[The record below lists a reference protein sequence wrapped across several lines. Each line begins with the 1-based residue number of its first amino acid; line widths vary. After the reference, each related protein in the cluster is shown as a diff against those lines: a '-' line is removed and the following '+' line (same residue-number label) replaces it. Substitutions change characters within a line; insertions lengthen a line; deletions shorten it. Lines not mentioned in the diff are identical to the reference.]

1 MQEIQNNLK
10 TIALIQLKQ
19 RGKLMLGKFKLTYLL
34 YPLLILCAMASVEAF
49 AHGVDDS
56 TRNFLQSNTG
66 VQILPFMYIGAKH
79 MLTGYDHLLFLV
91 GVLFFLRNTRDV
103 LLYVSMFTIGHSL
116 TLMTGVLANIQVNAY
131 LIDAIIG
138 LSVVYKGFDNLGGF
152 KHFFGKQPNPKK
164 AVLIFGLFHGFGL
177 ATKIQEFQLPTE
189 GLATNLFAF
198 NIGVELGQFL
208 ALMFILL
215 AINYWRQFSS
225 FNKFANTTNTV
236 LMSAGFMLVGMQ
248 LTGYFL
254 Q

>member
-1 MQEIQNNLK
+1 MK
-10 TIALIQLKQ
+10 S
-19 RGKLMLGKFKLTYLL
+19 KLTFLLYLL
-34 YPLLILCAMASVEAF
+34 IAFGALASIEAF

-56 TRNFLQSNTG
+56 TRNFLENNSG

-79 MLTGYDHLLFLV
+79 MVTGYDHLLFLV
-91 GVLFFLRNTRDV
+91 GVLFFLHKTRDV

-116 TLMTGVLANIQVNAY
+116 PLMTGVLANIQVNAY

-152 KHFFGKQPNPKK
+152 KHFFGKQPDPKK

-177 ATKIQEFQLPTE
+177 ATKIQEFQLPSE
-189 GLATNLFAF
+189 GLAANLLAF
-198 NIGVELGQFL
+198 NVGVEIGQFL

-215 AINYWRQFSS
+215 AINFWRQFDS
-225 FNKFANTTNTV
+225 FNKFAKTTNTA
-236 LMSAGFMLVGMQ
+236 LMCGGFILVGMQ
-248 LTGYFL
+248 LTGYFIS

>member
-1 MQEIQNNLK
+1 M
-10 TIALIQLKQ
+10 AL
-19 RGKLMLGKFKLTYLL
+19 
-34 YPLLILCAMASVEAF
+34 ASVEAL

-56 TRNFLQSNTG
+56 TRNFLENNTG
-66 VQILPFMYIGAKH
+66 VQILPFIYIGAKH
-79 MLTGYDHLLFLV
+79 MVTGYDHLLFLV
-91 GVLFFLRNTRDV
+91 GVLFFLHKTRDV

-152 KHFFGKQPNPKK
+152 KHFFGKQPDPKK

-189 GLATNLFAF
+189 GLAANLLAF
-198 NIGVELGQFL
+198 NLGVEIGQFL

-215 AINYWRQFSS
+215 AINFWRQFDS
-225 FNKFANTTNTV
+225 FNRFAKTTNTA
-236 LMSAGFMLVGMQ
+236 LMCGGFILVGMQ
-248 LTGYFL
+248 LTGYFVS
-254 Q
+254 

>member
-1 MQEIQNNLK
+1 
-10 TIALIQLKQ
+10 
-19 RGKLMLGKFKLTYLL
+19 MLGKSKLTYLL
-34 YPLLILCAMASVEAF
+34 YPLLILMALASVEAF

-56 TRNFLQSNTG
+56 TRNFLQNNTG

-79 MLTGYDHLLFLV
+79 MVTGYDHLLFLV
-91 GVLFFLRNTRDV
+91 GVLFFLRSTRDV

-152 KHFFGKQPNPKK
+152 KHFFGKQPDPKK

-177 ATKIQEFQLPTE
+177 ATKIQEFELPSE
-189 GLATNLFAF
+189 GLATNLLSF
-198 NIGVELGQFL
+198 NIGVEIGQFL

-215 AINYWRQFSS
+215 AINFWRQFDS
-225 FNKFANTTNTV
+225 FSRFAKATNTA
-236 LMSAGFMLVGMQ
+236 LMSGGFMLVGMQ
-248 LTGYFL
+248 LTGYFVS
-254 Q
+254 

>member
-1 MQEIQNNLK
+1 
-10 TIALIQLKQ
+10 
-19 RGKLMLGKFKLTYLL
+19 MLGRFKLTHLL
-34 YPLLILCAMASVEAF
+34 YPLLMLMALVSIEAF

-79 MLTGYDHLLFLV
+79 MVTGYDHLLFLV
-91 GVLFFLRNTRDV
+91 GVLFFLRRSKDV
-103 LLYVSMFTIGHSL
+103 LLYVSMFTVGHSL
-116 TLMTGVLANIQVNAY
+116 TLMSGVLGGIQVNAY

-152 KHFFGKQPNPKK
+152 KKVFGVQPNPKA

-177 ATKIQEFQLPTE
+177 ATKIQEFHLPSD
-189 GLATNLFAF
+189 GLVANLIAF
-198 NIGVELGQFL
+198 NVGVELGQFM

-215 AINYWRQFSS
+215 GINYWRRHSS
-225 FNKFANTTNTV
+225 FNKFARVTNIA

-248 LTGYFL
+248 LTGYFIN
-254 Q
+254 

>member
-1 MQEIQNNLK
+1 MLARK
-10 TIALIQLKQ
+10 KLT
-19 RGKLMLGKFKLTYLL
+19 LMLS
-34 YPLLILCAMASVEAF
+34 LLISLLALFSLEAF

-56 TRNFLQSNTG
+56 TRSFLETNTG

-79 MLTGYDHLLFLV
+79 MVTGYDHLLFLV
-91 GVLFFLRNTRDV
+91 GVLFFLHRTRDV
-103 LLYVSMFTIGHSL
+103 LLYVSMFTVGHSL

-152 KHFFGKQPNPKK
+152 KHFFGKQPDPKK

-177 ATKIQEFQLPTE
+177 ATKIQEFQLPSE
-189 GLATNLFAF
+189 GLAANLFAF

-215 AINYWRQFSS
+215 AINVWRQFDS
-225 FNKFANTTNTV
+225 FQRFAKTTNTA
-236 LMSAGFMLVGMQ
+236 LMSAGFILVGMQ
-248 LTGYFL
+248 LTGYFVS
-254 Q
+254 